1 VVKLGPGAE
10 TTNIKIGDR
19 VGVKWIASACGRC
32 GKVTFLF
39 AFSFSHASYK
49 HGQVPLH
56 LIHIILIASS
66 CLFSTLP
73 RAI

>member
-39 AFSFSHASYK
+39 VFSFSHALSGSPELYP
-49 HGQVPLH
+49 HHSNCLFVPL
-56 LIHIILIASS
+56 
-66 CLFSTLP
+66 
-73 RAI
+73 